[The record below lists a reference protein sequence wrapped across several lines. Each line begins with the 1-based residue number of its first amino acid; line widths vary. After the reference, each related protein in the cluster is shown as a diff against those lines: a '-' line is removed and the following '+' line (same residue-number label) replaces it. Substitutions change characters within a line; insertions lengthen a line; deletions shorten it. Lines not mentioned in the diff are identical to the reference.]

1 MPPPYHRSLTIAG
14 QIYDF
19 PHLEPF
25 QLVVASQKVGRLLRI
40 HVRFTT
46 HCFSEGFDPT
56 IHAQSA
62 FTFPDAAG
70 RPRVFSPVRYALSRQ
85 LPDALRR
92 LDHPKAQVRQTTQ
105 RRNWL
110 HSIMVSSP
118 AGPYHIFFELRRA
131 PADERPLQDLNLT
144 VESAYPQDA
153 AKPPPSVLGATSF
166 LLLAGKIYKG
176 EPTATRR

>member
-1 MPPPYHRSLTIAG
+1 MPPPYHRPLTIAG

-25 QLVVASQKVGRLLRI
+25 QLTVVSQKVGRPLRI

-46 HCFSEGFDPT
+46 HCFSENFDPAA
-56 IHAQSA
+56 HPQSV
-62 FTFPDAAG
+62 FTFPDAG
-70 RPRVFSPVRYALSRQ
+70 RRPRVFSLVRYDLSKQ
-85 LPDALRR
+85 LPGALQQ
-92 LDHPKAQVRQTTQ
+92 LNHPKAQVRQTTQ

-118 AGPYHIFFELRRA
+118 AGPYHVFFELRRA
-131 PADERPLQDLNLT
+131 PADERELQDLNLT
-144 VESAYPQDA
+144 VESAYPQDPT
-153 AKPPPSVLGATSF
+153 KPAPGVLGQIGF